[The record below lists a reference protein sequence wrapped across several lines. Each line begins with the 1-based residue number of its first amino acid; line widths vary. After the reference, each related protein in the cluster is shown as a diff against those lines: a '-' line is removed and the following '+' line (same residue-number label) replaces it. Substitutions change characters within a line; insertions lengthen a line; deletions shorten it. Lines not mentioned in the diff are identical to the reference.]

1 MTELEQLEKAVED
14 TYAEAHAVYAYDTYA
29 ACKDACAR
37 YYTYI
42 VNLKGSAPYPAN
54 VAIAYV
60 KAKKELEE
68 YLKEQQDNG

>member
-1 MTELEQLEKAVED
+1 MTKLEQLEKAVVD
-14 TYAEAHAVYAYDTYA
+14 TEAAADAVYAYDTYD

-37 YYTYI
+37 YDTYI

-60 KAKKELEE
+60 KAKKELSE
-68 YLKEQQDNG
+68 YLKEQDND

>member
-1 MTELEQLEKAVED
+1 MTKLKQLRKNVAD
-14 TYAEAHAVYAYDTYA
+14 TYAEAHAVYAYDTYD

-37 YYTYI
+37 YDTYI

-60 KAKKELEE
+60 KAKKELSE
-68 YLKEQQDNG
+68 YLKEQDND